1 VLPAGVTWWLLL
13 TLVLRLLA
21 QQAACAALHVP
32 AKQVCARVSAQR
44 GASSAAGVGAG
55 QALIGAARGVSQHTG
70 RCV

>member
-32 AKQVCARVSAQR
+32 A
-44 GASSAAGVGAG
+44 SSAAGVGAG